1 VGAVRRR
8 GGAQDDYWGFLQE
21 AHQIDGPWIFV
32 SMTGYMTVLHAIIA
46 SEQASKL
53 MSLQEAIPMP
63 TTRTTVA
70 LPADLLRGIDAVVR
84 SGRAATR
91 NEFLATAIRRELDR
105 IRREAVD
112 REFEAM
118 ADDLLYQREAREISD
133 EYRFADS
140 QALRVA
146 EDDS

>member
-1 VGAVRRR
+1 
-8 GGAQDDYWGFLQE
+8 
-21 AHQIDGPWIFV
+21 
-32 SMTGYMTVLHAIIA
+32 
-46 SEQASKL
+46 
-53 MSLQEAIPMP
+53 MP
-63 TTRTTVA
+63 IRRTTVA
-70 LPADLLRGIDAVVR
+70 LPANLLRGIDAVVR

-118 ADDLLYQREAREISD
+118 ADDPLYQREAREISD
-133 EYRFADS
+133 EYRFVDS

>member
-1 VGAVRRR
+1 
-8 GGAQDDYWGFLQE
+8 
-21 AHQIDGPWIFV
+21 
-32 SMTGYMTVLHAIIA
+32 
-46 SEQASKL
+46 
-53 MSLQEAIPMP
+53 MP

-118 ADDLLYQREAREISD
+118 ANDPLYQREAREISD